1 MTAATNADGSRD
13 TAPADDPGIVQLFVT
28 AAAGTA
34 DLLAD
39 ELAAF
44 GAGALHTENAG
55 VSCRGSLETAYRTCL
70 WSRVGVRVLWP
81 VAAFRAADADGLY
94 AGVREVDWAAHLG
107 ADDTLAVDFSARA
120 GSGVT
125 HSHYGALKVKDA
137 IVDQFRERCG
147 TRPSV
152 DVAAPAVRI
161 NVRMERDAVVIAVDL
176 AGDSLHRRGYRA
188 RQLAAPLKE
197 NVAAAILLRSGWPRI
212 AAAGGS
218 FVDPMCGSGTLP
230 IEAALIAGD
239 VAPGMLRGRFGFSR
253 WRGHDAACWQRLL
266 EEAVARRA
274 AGRVAPGR
282 IAGFDRDA
290 SAVRVAA
297 DNAERAGLKGV
308 VEFRRCE
315 LAALPAAPAES
326 GLLAVNPP
334 YGERM
339 GSDGELEALYAL
351 LGEKLR
357 EGYVGWQAAVFTGN
371 PPLGRALGIEA
382 RRAHRMYNGALE
394 CRLLRLDV
402 DPTRYSRVR
411 EPGRPPPFDAAAA
424 LARPGSQMFANRL
437 RKNLRQLRS
446 WARREAVSC
455 YRLYDAD
462 MPEYS
467 FAIDLYQSDPEGT
480 AGRWLT
486 VQEYAAPAEIDRGA
500 AKARR
505 EEALAALPAVTGVAV
520 EDVYMRTRRRQK
532 GTAQYD
538 KLAELGK
545 FETVEEGGLKFLVNF
560 TDYLDTGLFL
570 DHRPVRARLRD
581 LARGKRFLNLFGY
594 TGTATVCAAAGGAAA
609 TLTVDLSHT
618 YLDWAA
624 RNLEL
629 NGLSGRQHVIER
641 ADCLAWLERDDGRR
655 FDLVFL
661 DPPTFSN
668 SKSMTGD
675 FDVQRDHV
683 ALIRQAA
690 GRLAPGGLLLFSTN
704 LRRFKLDAAGLGG
717 FEIRDITATTVP
729 RDFSRNARAH
739 HCFEIRGP

>member
-1 MTAATNADGSRD
+1 MTGTRAPAGNGDRPAADGPAV
-13 TAPADDPGIVQLFVT
+13 APIYAT

-34 DLLAD
+34 DLLAM
-39 ELAAF
+39 ELVAL
-44 GAGALHTENAG
+44 GATELHAERAG
-55 VSCRGSLETAYRTCL
+55 VSCQGTLEVAYRACL
-70 WSRVGVRVLWP
+70 WSRVALRVLWR
-81 VAAFRAADADGLY
+81 VASFRAADADALY
-94 AGVREVDWAAHLG
+94 AGVRGVDWSVHLG

-120 GSGVT
+120 GSGVQ
-125 HSHYGALKVKDA
+125 HSHYGALRVKDA
-137 IVDQFRERCG
+137 IVDQFRELSG
-147 TRPSV
+147 VRPSV

-161 NVRMERDAVVIAVDL
+161 NVRMDRDTVTVALDL

-197 NVAAAILLRSGWPRI
+197 NIAAAILLRSGWPQVAI
-212 AAAGGS
+212 EGGS

-239 VAPGMLRGRFGFSR
+239 VAPGLLRERFGFSL
-253 WRGHDAACWQRLL
+253 WRGHDEACWRRLTL
-266 EEAVARRA
+266 EAGQRRA
-274 AGRVAPGR
+274 AGRFDPGR
-282 IAGFDRDA
+282 ILGFDRDPA
-290 SAVRVAA
+290 AVQAA
-297 DNAERAGLKGV
+297 TENAARAGLQDV
-308 VEFRRCE
+308 IEFRRGE
-315 LAALPAAPAES
+315 LSALPPAPAPA

-339 GSDGELEALYAL
+339 GRGDELEALYAL
-351 LGEKLR
+351 LGERLR
-357 EGYVGWQAAVFTGN
+357 DGYQGWQAAVFTGN
-371 PPLGRALGIEA
+371 PPLARALGIEA

-402 DPTRYSRVR
+402 DPARFDRQRV
-411 EPGRPPPFDAAAA
+411 PGRPPPFDAEAAR
-424 LARPGSQMFANRL
+424 ARPGAGMFGNRL

-462 MPEYS
+462 MPEYA

-480 AGRWLT
+480 AGRWLY
-486 VQEYAAPAEIDRGA
+486 VQEYAAPADVDRGA

-505 EEALAALPAVTGVAV
+505 EEALAMLPEVTAVAV
-520 EDVYMRTRRRQK
+520 EDIYMRTRRRQK
-532 GTAQYD
+532 GAAQYE
-538 KLAELGK
+538 KLAELGQ
-545 FETVEEGGLKFLVNF
+545 FETVDEGGLKFLVNF

-570 DHRPVRARLRD
+570 DHRPVRARLRE
-581 LARGKRFLNLFGY
+581 LARGKRFLNLFAY

-609 TLTVDLSHT
+609 SLTVDLSHT

-629 NGLSGRQHVIER
+629 NGLAGRQHALER
-641 ADCLAWLERDDGRR
+641 ADCLAWLARDDGRR

-668 SKSMTGD
+668 SKSMASD

-683 ALIRQAA
+683 ALLEQAA
-690 GRLAPGGLLLFSTN
+690 GRLAPQGLLLFSTN
-704 LRRFKLDAAGLGG
+704 LRRFKLDDGALGG
-717 FEIRDITATTVP
+717 LEIRDITAATVP
-729 RDFSRNARAH
+729 RDFARNARAH
-739 HCFEIRGP
+739 HCFEVRRR

>member
-1 MTAATNADGSRD
+1 VTAGIAADESRG
-13 TAPADDPGIVQLFVT
+13 AVAADQPGTVQLFVT

-44 GAGALHTENAG
+44 GAGAPHAENAG
-55 VSCRGSLETAYRTCL
+55 VSCQGSLETAYRICL
-70 WSRVGVRVLWP
+70 WSRVAVRVLWP
-81 VAAFRAADADGLY
+81 VATFRAVDADGLY
-94 AGVREVDWAAHLG
+94 AGVRAVDWAAHLG
-107 ADDTLAVDFSARA
+107 ADDTLAVDFSART
-120 GSGVT
+120 GSGIT
-125 HSHYGALKVKDA
+125 HSHYGALRVKDA

-147 TRPSV
+147 ARPSV
-152 DVAAPAVRI
+152 DVAAPSLRI
-161 NVRMERDAVVIAVDL
+161 NVRMDRDAVTVAIDL

-197 NVAAAILLRSGWPRI
+197 NVAGAILLRSGWPQI

-239 VAPGMLRGRFGFSR
+239 VAPGMLRERFGFSR
-253 WRGHDAACWQRLL
+253 WRKHDEACWQRLL
-266 EEAVARRA
+266 EDARQRRA
-274 AGRVAPGR
+274 AGRIAPGR
-282 IAGFDRDA
+282 IVGFDRDA
-290 SAVRVAA
+290 SAVHVAA
-297 DNAERAGLKGV
+297 DNARRAGLQDV
-308 VEFRRCE
+308 VEFHRCE
-315 LAALPAAPAES
+315 LASLPAAPAET

-339 GSDGELEALYAL
+339 GGEDELEALYTL

-394 CRLLRLDV
+394 CRLLRLEI
-402 DPTRYSRVR
+402 DPARYARKR
-411 EPGRPPPFDAAAA
+411 EPGRPPPFDTEAA
-424 LARPGSQMFANRL
+424 LARPGAQMFANRL

-462 MPEYS
+462 MPEYA

-480 AGRWLT
+480 AGRWLY

-505 EEALAALPAVTGVAV
+505 EEVLASLPAVTGVPV
-520 EDVYMRTRRRQK
+520 DNVYMRTRRRQK
-532 GTAQYD
+532 GAAQYD
-538 KLAELGK
+538 KLAELGQ
-545 FETVEEGGLKFLVNF
+545 FETVEEGGLRFLVNF

-581 LARGKRFLNLFGY
+581 MARGRRFLNLFAY
-594 TGTATVCAAAGGAAA
+594 TGTASVCAAAGGAAA

-618 YLDWAA
+618 YLDWTA
-624 RNLEL
+624 RNLDL
-629 NGLSGRQHVIER
+629 NGLAGRQHVIER
-641 ADCLAWLERDDGRR
+641 ADCLAWLARDDGRR

-668 SKSMTGD
+668 SKSMTSD

-690 GRLAPGGLLLFSTN
+690 GRLAPDGLLLFSSN

-717 FEIRDITATTVP
+717 LGIRDITAATVP
-729 RDFSRNARAH
+729 KDFARTARAH
-739 HCFEIRGP
+739 HCFEIRGS